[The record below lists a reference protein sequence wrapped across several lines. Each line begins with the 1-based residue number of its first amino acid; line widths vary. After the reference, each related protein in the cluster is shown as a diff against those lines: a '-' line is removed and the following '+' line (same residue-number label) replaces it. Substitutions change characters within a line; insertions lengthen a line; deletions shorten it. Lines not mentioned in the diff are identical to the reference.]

1 MKEGISRYVFN
12 CFVIDSSRDLVGKR
26 MLYLKGFHKGFSV
39 GYLLCSAFVKMISY
53 CIDWFRID

>member
-1 MKEGISRYVFN
+1 
-12 CFVIDSSRDLVGKR
+12 VGKR